1 MNHLSD
7 IELLEYLD
15 GENREN
21 FSADAHVQA
30 CAHCQ
35 SNLAVFKKLAETASH
50 SALERTSGQFTS
62 LIMAEVLKPEVKV
75 VKAELPRFLML
86 GVLAAA
92 ACVIILVGLNF
103 SNITPV
109 ISNVK
114 LNAVE
119 GNISFDYVT
128 SKTSSAVSGMN
139 SFFRNPAVIMLSLA
153 AIVMSVLVG
162 FEKIISERIRKF

>member
-15 GENREN
+15 GENP
-21 FSADAHVQA
+21 AAHAHVQT
-30 CAHCQ
+30 CADCQ
-35 SNLAVFKKLAETASH
+35 SNLAVFKNLAETASH

-62 LIMAEVLKPEVKV
+62 LIMAEVLKPEEKV
-75 VKAELPRFLML
+75 VKAELPRFLTI
-86 GVLAAA
+86 GILAAA
-92 ACVIILVGLNF
+92 ACVIILVALNF
-103 SNITPV
+103 GSITPV

-114 LNAVE
+114 LNTAE

-128 SKTSSAVSGMN
+128 AKTSSAVSGMN

-162 FEKIISERIRKF
+162 FEKMISERIRKF

>member
-15 GENREN
+15 GEN
-21 FSADAHVQA
+21 SAADAHVLH
-30 CAHCQ
+30 CAQCQ
-35 SNLAVFKKLAETASH
+35 SALAVFKKLAETASH

-62 LIMAEVLKPEVKV
+62 LIMAEVLKPEEKV
-75 VKAELPRFLML
+75 VKAELPRFLMI

-92 ACVIILVGLNF
+92 ACVIILVALNF
-103 SNITPV
+103 SSITPA

-114 LNAVE
+114 LNAAE

-162 FEKIISERIRKF
+162 FEKMIAEKMRKF

>member
-15 GENREN
+15 GENP
-21 FSADAHVQA
+21 AAHAHVQA
-30 CAHCQ
+30 CAQCQ
-35 SNLAVFKKLAETASH
+35 SNLAVFKKLNETASH
-50 SALERTSGQFTS
+50 SVLERTSGQFTS
-62 LIMAEVLKPEVKV
+62 LIMAEVLKPEEKV
-75 VKAELPRFLML
+75 VKAELPRFLTI
-86 GVLAAA
+86 GILAAA

-103 SNITPV
+103 STVTPSFKNMQLDV
-109 ISNVK
+109 
-114 LNAVE
+114 AR

-153 AIVMSVLVG
+153 AIVMSILVG
-162 FEKIISERIRKF
+162 FEKMIAGKMRKF